1 MTNIVASIFVVMGL
15 GWGFKKYG
23 LLGDEAEKVFNQY
36 LFYLALPALIIV
48 KMADT
53 SFAGL
58 GFTFIVLNVLPLLA
72 VMLFVYAGWRTGLF
86 DRQFARL
93 LIIVAGLGNT
103 VYLGFPVISMSLGP
117 ETIGYAAVAASLQNV
132 FIFTFG
138 FFFMGTVCGGNCP
151 RAGFTRLALKNATLW
166 SSLIGLGISDAGLRL
181 PELLHSVLN
190 DIGKTTLP
198 LSLFTIGLS
207 LYGKSVR
214 RNFRNV
220 MWVAGLKMV
229 FVPAAYV
236 ALALAFGFKG
246 VVSKVTFLQ
255 LAMPAAVMNYVIAK
269 EFEFDA
275 DLVSQ
280 SIVFSTLLLLPLLF
294 IFDLVMRK
302 FL

>member
-1 MTNIVASIFVVMGL
+1 
-15 GWGFKKYG
+15 
-23 LLGDEAEKVFNQY
+23 
-36 LFYLALPALIIV
+36 
-48 KMADT
+48 
-53 SFAGL
+53 
-58 GFTFIVLNVLPLLA
+58 
-72 VMLFVYAGWRTGLF
+72 
-86 DRQFARL
+86 
-93 LIIVAGLGNT
+93 
-103 VYLGFPVISMSLGP
+103 MSLGP